1 MTDVIKLSNEVVKKV
16 DKNFE
21 YKISELFVSG
31 REILNDEIPELQEL
45 ININYCKNLW
55 SRLKIWLLIKE
66 LNKDK
71 RFHFEKLSNHSLGVQ
86 YYNRTILRICPLRKS
101 WSVSVNRG
109 KMKQDPSIAD
119 LFKEINRAI
128 C

>member
-1 MTDVIKLSNEVVKKV
+1 MMKRLTNEVIKKI
-16 DKNFE
+16 DQNFE
-21 YKISELFVSG
+21 YKISELFNSN
-31 REILNDEIPELQEL
+31 REILNDEPPELQEL

-71 RFHFEKLSNHSLGVQ
+71 RFHFKKLSNHSLEVQ

-101 WSVSVNRG
+101 LSVSIKGGR
-109 KMKQDPSIAD
+109 MRQDPSIAD